1 MMLVWSAA
9 ALPFAIVI
17 IQTEA
22 SIPLMMQPFF
32 FGSLG
37 LICYLQT
44 VYYSKTRKNPCR
56 STIVFGTISVC
67 IAIVFLALGVLYLKK
82 DITLQILGIVA
93 TILLL
98 VGFIPQFIEIYQ
110 LASGLYSNVNR
121 F

>member
-9 ALPFAIVI
+9 AIPFAIVI

-22 SIPLMMQPFF
+22 SIPLMTQPFL

-44 VYYSKTRKNPCR
+44 VYYSKRKNPR
-56 STIVFGTISVC
+56 RDTILQGLISLLV
-67 IAIVFLALGVLYLKK
+67 AIPCLVLGILYLK
-82 DITLQILGIVA
+82 DDVTLQVLGILA

-98 VGFIPQFIEIYQ
+98 LGFIPQFIEIYQ
-110 LASGLYSNVNR
+110 LVPP
-121 F
+121 